1 MPSEVWLLGNP
12 VMGSRSP
19 AMQNAAFRATG
30 IDCRYVPRELTNAEL
45 AGVMAQMRENEQV
58 LGANVTIP
66 HKQAVIPL
74 LDSLDPLAWR
84 VGAVN
89 TISRRTGRL
98 LGSNSD
104 VVGFSRALDDCG
116 YVVEC
121 KSVLLIGAG
130 GAARAVGE
138 VLRTRA
144 ATLMVMAREPE
155 RARRLIDELS
165 LETGQAA
172 DIDRLTECLQSA
184 DVIVNATPADLPP
197 PECPLSP
204 EQRVFD
210 LRSGR
215 SPEGRAMLLHQGAA
229 SFEIWTGQRAPLEA
243 MRTALNAAVG
253 AVAI

>member
-19 AMQNAAFRATG
+19 SMQNAAFRVAG
-30 IDCRYVPRELTNAEL
+30 IDCRYLPRELSNAEL
-45 AGVMAQMRENEQV
+45 AGVMTQMRENEQV

-66 HKQAVIPL
+66 HKQAVLPL

-89 TISRRTGRL
+89 TISRRNGRL
-98 LGSNSD
+98 LGSNTD

-138 VLRTRA
+138 ALRTRA
-144 ATLMVMAREPE
+144 ATLMVVAREPE
-155 RARRLIDELS
+155 RCYLSSGCSTCGRDGRPRDGPCSSTRAPHPSRSGPASPRRWTSCARR
-165 LETGQAA
+165 
-172 DIDRLTECLQSA
+172 
-184 DVIVNATPADLPP
+184 
-197 PECPLSP
+197 
-204 EQRVFD
+204 
-210 LRSGR
+210 
-215 SPEGRAMLLHQGAA
+215 
-229 SFEIWTGQRAPLEA
+229 
-243 MRTALNAAVG
+243 
-253 AVAI
+253 

>member
-12 VMGSRSP
+12 VLRSLSP
-19 AMQNAAFRATG
+19 AMQNAAFRVVDM
-30 IDCRYVPRELTNAEL
+30 DCLYRQRELNAAEL
-45 AGVMAQMRENEQV
+45 AGVILEMRQHEEV

-74 LDSLDPLAWR
+74 LDKLDPLAWR
-84 VGAVN
+84 VAAVN
-89 TISRRTGRL
+89 TISRRDGRL
-98 LGSNSD
+98 FGSNTD

-138 VLRTRA
+138 ALRTRA
-144 ATLMVMAREPE
+144 GKLTVMARDPGQ
-155 RARRLIDELS
+155 ARRLIDELS
-165 LETGQAA
+165 LETGEAA
-172 DIDRLTECLQSA
+172 DIHELTSLLQDA

-197 PECPLSP
+197 PPWKPSP
-204 EQRVFD
+204 GQQLFD
-210 LRSGR
+210 LRSRR

-229 SFEIWTGQRAPLEA
+229 SFEIWTGRPAPLEA
-243 MRTALNAAVG
+243 MRAALNAAAE
-253 AVAI
+253 AVAV